1 MALSVSASASFQQ
14 TTLDNGLRVILREV
28 RERPLVGAWMWYRVG
43 GRNELPGTT
52 GVSHWV
58 EHMLFK
64 GGKRFGKGEITKEVS
79 RRGGALNAFTWI
91 DCTAY
96 YLTLPSS
103 EIDLALAIESD
114 RIYDTRIEPEE
125 AEAERSVVISEREGS
140 ENYPEFW
147 LREEVQAVAWR
158 EHPYR
163 LGVIGP
169 KSDLRAMT
177 REDLYAHYKRY
188 YMTNNASLVIVGD
201 FDTQQLLE
209 KIHAEF
215 DAYPAGPAPAPLQH
229 RRAAADRRAACQRAS
244 TGSDPLRHAG
254 LPRARSQPRGRGG
267 DGRAELD
274 PGRRI
279 EPDRLGRRTR
289 AGTQLAPVSGDD
301 RRRDRQLGL
310 GWLRADTRSLSVFD
324 RRHTAR
330 GRRARAR
337 GSRPPATKSNASS
350 AKACRTMSW
359 RGPDA
364 SCTPRWCTRSKAS
377 PTRAS
382 RWASWTWSRT
392 IRPAWET
399 FPEALQ
405 SVTSE
410 DVQRVARTYLVERQ
424 RTTGWFV
431 PDNEDAFDDVSYL
444 GARCVPSACLST
456 TVWCCCTIAPRP
468 IRPSSCAPWSAPAP
482 VAKRP
487 TSTASP
493 A

>member
-96 YLTLPSS
+96 YLTLPSA

-125 AEAERSVVISEREGS
+125 AEAERTVVISEREGS

-147 LREEVQAVAWR
+147 LREEVQAAAWR

-201 FDTQQLLE
+201 FDTPQLLD

-215 DAYPAGPAPAPLQH
+215 DKHPAGPRPPPCRSKSSRKPASG
-229 RRAAADRRAACQRAS
+229 AS
-244 TGSDPLRHAG
+244 PCIA
-254 LPRARSQPRGRGG
+254 RARPTTSCWRTTPRKPATPTPRRWSSSARSWAAPPVRSPGAARAGWVAARDCIGRMI
-267 DGRAELD
+267 DGEIATSVSASYELTLDPYLFAIDATLREGVEPARAEAALV
-274 PGRRI
+274 RRS
-279 EPDRLGRRTR
+279 R
-289 AGTQLAPVSGDD
+289 AHPARG
-301 RRRDRQLGL
+301 
-310 GWLRADTRSLSVFD
+310 RADTTSL
-324 RRHTAR
+324 
-330 GRRARAR
+330 RAR
-337 GSRPPATKSNASS
+337 NASCMRRS
-350 AKACRTMSW
+350 S
-359 RGPDA
+359 
-364 SCTPRWCTRSKAS
+364 TRSRAS
-377 PTRAS
+377 PIRAL
-382 RWASWTWSRT
+382 RWASWTWSRAT
-392 IRPAWET
+392 RRPGRR

-405 SVTSE
+405 SVTAD
-410 DVQRVARTYLVERQ
+410 DVQRVAR
-424 RTTGWFV
+424 
-431 PDNEDAFDDVSYL
+431 
-444 GARCVPSACLST
+444 
-456 TVWCCCTIAPRP
+456 P
-468 IRPSSCAPWSAPAP
+468 IWSNASAPPAGSCP
-482 VAKRP
+482 TTRP
-487 TSTASP
+487 TDG
-493 A
+493 